1 MTRLKISLRSNRD
14 ALMPLKRVKGKVRK
28 VKNIKFI
35 TSFRYLY
42 LNPIE
47 GVLIIYKH
55 TNHFPHKPHH
65 ILKLLDIDVVEL
77 MLENKWYFGN
87 GFYYF

>member
-1 MTRLKISLRSNRD
+1 MKG
-14 ALMPLKRVKGKVRK
+14 RVKK

-35 TSFRYLY
+35 TPYRYLY

-47 GVLIIYKH
+47 GVIIIYKH

-65 ILKLLDIDVVEL
+65 IIKLAEITLCEL
-77 MLENKWYFGN
+77 MMESKWYFGQ
-87 GFYYF
+87 GLYYFQVKTDERYK